1 MTAENFDAIVIGA
14 GQAGK
19 PLTLELARAGWKIA
33 LIERIERHTDGDI
46 EVHFVCQDCTRSVRG
61 SHLLVAIGRRPN
73 TENLNL
79 GAAGVKVD
87 KAGYV
92 QADDAL
98 RTNVPGI
105 YALGDIKGGPAF
117 THISYDD
124 YRILRDQWL
133 HKIDARIGDRLVPN
147 TMFIDPQLG
156 QPAGG
161 HDRQCCRAV

>member
-1 MTAENFDAIVIGA
+1 MPRSNTSSAIRTV
-14 GQAGK
+14 
-19 PLTLELARAGWKIA
+19 T
-33 LIERIERHTDGDI
+33 I

-105 YALGDIKGGPAF
+105 YPLGDIKGGPAF
-117 THISYDD
+117 THTSYDD

-156 QPAGG
+156 QVGLRETEA
-161 HDRQCCRAV
+161 RARGLDIRVARL